1 MNPARPPATQRHER
15 ERQPLQQAASQLDE
29 LHGDEETGPVR
40 RCALTR
46 DRKPKEELIRFVLG
60 PDGAIVPDL
69 RERLP
74 GRGVWLTATKDCV
87 AEAAKRNAFAA
98 ALKTKVSIPPALAD
112 QVDGLL
118 AETALSAL
126 ALANKAGQVVFG
138 FAKIDEAIAKGEV
151 IALLHAKEASA
162 DGCRKLDGKFRAES
176 RDQGPPPINAF
187 STDELGLASGRTN
200 VIHAA
205 LIQSGAALALLA
217 AASRLERYRNG
228 MSASAKPTGSDTD
241 RI

>member
-46 DRKPKEELIRFVLG
+46 DRKPKEDLIRFVLG
-60 PDGAIVPDL
+60 PDGTVVPDL

-98 ALKTKVSIPPALAD
+98 ALKTKVSVPPALAD
-112 QVDGLL
+112 QVDRLL
-118 AETALSAL
+118 AETALGAL

-138 FAKIDEAIAKGEV
+138 FAKIEEAIGKGEV

-176 RDQGPPPINAF
+176 QDQAPPPVCAF

-205 LIQSGAALALLA
+205 LIQGGAALALLA
-217 AASRLERYRNG
+217 GASRLERYRNG
-228 MSASAKPTGSDTD
+228 MSASAKPNGSDTD

>member
-1 MNPARPPATQRHER
+1 
-15 ERQPLQQAASQLDE
+15 LQQAASQLDE
-29 LHGDEETGPVR
+29 LDGDEDTGPVR

-60 PDGAIVPDL
+60 PDGTIVPDL

-74 GRGVWLTATKDCV
+74 GRGVWLTASKDCV

-98 ALKTKVSIPPALAD
+98 ALKTKVSVPPALAD
-112 QVDGLL
+112 QVDRLL
-118 AETALSAL
+118 AETASGAL

-138 FAKIDEAIAKGEV
+138 FGKIEEAIGKGEV
-151 IALLHAKEASA
+151 IGLLHAKEASE

-176 RDQGPPPINAF
+176 LGQGIAPSRAF
-187 STDELGLASGRTN
+187 STDELSLASGRTN

-205 LIQSGAALALLA
+205 LIQGGAALALLA
-217 AASRLERYRNG
+217 AASRLERYRMG
-228 MSASAKPTGSDTD
+228 ISAFAKSIGSDTD
-241 RI
+241 RT

>member
-1 MNPARPPATQRHER
+1 
-15 ERQPLQQAASQLDE
+15 LQQAASQLDE

-60 PDGAIVPDL
+60 PDGAVVPDL

-87 AEAAKRNAFAA
+87 AEAAKRNAFAS
-98 ALKTKVSIPPALAD
+98 ALKTKVSVAPALAD
-112 QVDGLL
+112 QVDRLL
-118 AETALSAL
+118 AESALSAL

-138 FAKIDEAIAKGEV
+138 FAKIEEAIAKGEV

-176 RDQGPPPINAF
+176 RDQGPPAPITVF
-187 STDELGLASGRTN
+187 STDELSLASGRTN

-205 LIQSGAALALLA
+205 LIQGGAALALLA

-228 MSASAKPTGSDTD
+228 TSASAKPTGSDTD

>member
-1 MNPARPPATQRHER
+1 M
-15 ERQPLQQAASQLDE
+15 QQAASQLDE

-60 PDGAIVPDL
+60 PDGMVVPDL

-74 GRGVWLTATKDCV
+74 GRGVWLTASKDCV

-98 ALKTKVSIPPALAD
+98 ALKTKANVPPAFAD
-112 QVDGLL
+112 QVERLL
-118 AETALSAL
+118 TETALGAL

-138 FAKIDEAIAKGEV
+138 FAKIEEAIAKGEI
-151 IALLHAKEASA
+151 IALVHAKEARA

-176 RDQGPPPINAF
+176 QGQGLEPINAF

-205 LIQSGAALALLA
+205 LIQGGAALALLA
-217 AASRLERYRNG
+217 AASRLERYRKG
-228 MSASAKPTGSDTD
+228 MSASAKPIGSDTD
-241 RI
+241 RT